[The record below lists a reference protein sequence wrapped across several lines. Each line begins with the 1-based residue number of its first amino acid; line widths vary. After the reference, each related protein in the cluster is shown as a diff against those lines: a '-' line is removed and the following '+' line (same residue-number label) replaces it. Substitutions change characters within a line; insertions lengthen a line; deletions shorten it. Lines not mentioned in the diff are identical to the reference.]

1 MEPVVLQKEALGFI
15 CNRLQMALYREVANL
30 VLSGVCTVEDA
41 DKAVTFGPGI
51 RWGIMGPSLVFE
63 LGGGK
68 GGVEGLMN
76 HLNDSVSLWLADM
89 ADWKS
94 LPAEWAHVA
103 QEGVD
108 AELAARPASKGNTPE
123 TLAEYRDHMLIEL
136 LKLHEKL

>member
-1 MEPVVLQKEALGFI
+1 
-15 CNRLQMALYREVANL
+15 
-30 VLSGVCTVEDA
+30 
-41 DKAVTFGPGI
+41 
-51 RWGIMGPSLVFE
+51 
-63 LGGGK
+63 
-68 GGVEGLMN
+68 
-76 HLNDSVSLWLADM
+76 M

-123 TLAEYRDHMLIEL
+123 SLAEYRDHMLIEL